1 MYKCIEQNE
10 EIFSNWISRVTLRS
24 HSAHASTTVP
34 IFNCFINEWTLWECV
49 LNYAF
54 RPKYFTLSTFRLI
67 RRVLARFVCTSVKR
81 IHEDAPHRVD
91 HCSTHKS
98 AIWFVFAE
106 HVNSEQ
112 RKTETQTP
120 CVRSFV
126 NVFVDRNELLSIVVV
141 FLFFSP
147 SSSLSSLFIA
157 GYVFSCVRKMKIC
170 VHNVM
175 ASTPHRG

>member
-1 MYKCIEQNE
+1 M
-10 EIFSNWISRVTLRS
+10 RS

-67 RRVLARFVCTSVKR
+67 RRVLARFVCTAVKC

-91 HCSTHKS
+91 HTHKS
-98 AIWFVFAE
+98 VIWFVFAE

-126 NVFVDRNELLSIVVV
+126 RSFVNVFVDRNKLLSIVVV
-141 FLFFSP
+141 FLFFSL

-157 GYVFSCVRKMKIC
+157 WYVFSCVRKLKMC
-170 VHNVM
+170 MHNVM